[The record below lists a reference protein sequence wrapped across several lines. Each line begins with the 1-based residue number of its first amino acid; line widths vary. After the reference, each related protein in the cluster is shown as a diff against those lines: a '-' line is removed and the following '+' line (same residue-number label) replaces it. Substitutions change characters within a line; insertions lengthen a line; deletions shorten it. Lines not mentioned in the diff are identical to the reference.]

1 MERNRETAQSPLEAG
16 CCGSVAGKSMLPS
29 LWPGDR
35 VWIER
40 VDPGTLHIGDVILFE
55 LHSCYC
61 VHRIQDIRTGN
72 DGARVFVTRGD
83 ARPRTDPEVAADQIL
98 GKVVS
103 VVRGEREISKVS
115 ERALWNRGVGAA
127 LARFE
132 PMASLASRLID
143 EKMTWKKRRD
153 FGQRS
158 PR

>member
-1 MERNRETAQSPLEAG
+1 MERNNETAQSPLEAG
-16 CCGSVAGKSMLPS
+16 CCGFVAGKSMLPS

-40 VDPGTLHIGDVILFE
+40 VDPGTLHIGDVILFQ
-55 LHSCYC
+55 LHSRCC
-61 VHRIQDIRTGN
+61 VHRIQDISTRK
-72 DGARVFVTRGD
+72 DGVLVFVTRGD

-103 VVRGEREISKVS
+103 VVRGEREIPRVS

-143 EKMTWKKRRD
+143 EKMTWKKRRGI
-153 FGQRS
+153 GQRS
-158 PR
+158 SR